1 MLQLP
6 LLLLSKPKDLSFRCC
21 CTDIEK
27 QGPGA
32 AGGGLHFG
40 GYPRQRNFHYEFDH
54 TTNRFACYSTK
65 ATIILS
71 DMSAV
76 EHGPF
81 ACIPG
86 SHKVRL
92 ASRFLLHSF

>member
-1 MLQLP
+1 MPLQLVLP
-6 LLLLSKPKDLSFRCC
+6 LRSSFGSLKDRLRS
-21 CTDIEK
+21 
-27 QGPGA
+27 
-32 AGGGLHFG
+32 
-40 GYPRQRNFHYEFDH
+40 DH

>member
-1 MLQLP
+1 MQPLP
-6 LLLLSKPKDLSFRCC
+6 LRLLRSLKDSAV
-21 CTDIEK
+21 
-27 QGPGA
+27 PS
-32 AGGGLHFG
+32 
-40 GYPRQRNFHYEFDH
+40 DH

-86 SHKVRL
+86 SHKVRP
-92 ASRFLLHSF
+92 ASRFLLRSF